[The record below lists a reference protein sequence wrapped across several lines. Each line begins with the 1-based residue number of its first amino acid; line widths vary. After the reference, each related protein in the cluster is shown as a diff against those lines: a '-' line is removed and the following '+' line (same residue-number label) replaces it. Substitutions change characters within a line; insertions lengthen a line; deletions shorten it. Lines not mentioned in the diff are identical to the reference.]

1 MHIRD
6 ILKRVSEYDRK
17 HGQGIFLSYAK
28 HSNVLREILSLRLPT
43 WAQLGTEGYLDSAFR
58 KVSLI
63 LNKLK
68 SYLISIFQNWLSS
81 KVPIDAGISFDT
93 AISAN
98 LCGTTFSNDASQ
110 NSIQIRNSLHLM
122 TAGNLIED
130 AVTSTY
136 PVMVGCDLNVVLGM
150 VEVRV

>member
-1 MHIRD
+1 M
-6 ILKRVSEYDRK
+6 
-17 HGQGIFLSYAK
+17 
-28 HSNVLREILSLRLPT
+28 
-43 WAQLGTEGYLDSAFR
+43 
-58 KVSLI
+58 
-63 LNKLK
+63 
-68 SYLISIFQNWLSS
+68 
-81 KVPIDAGISFDT
+81 PIDAEISFDT

-122 TAGNLIED
+122 TTGNLIED
-130 AVTSTY
+130 AVTSTN